1 MTLTDVA
8 IRTLKPAIKLQKI
21 SDGEG
26 LQLWVMPVGSRL
38 WRYAY
43 RYNGSQK
50 SLALGTYPQVT
61 LAEARKKR
69 DQARILLKSN
79 IDPGQ
84 QRKLDKVSKAITDAS
99 TFEAVAEEYLAKK
112 VLEGIAAST
121 VKRLRSQ
128 LRYVYPAFGNRPI
141 SGITTPEVLSPL
153 KKIDA
158 KGIHETATRT
168 KELCGAIFRYGMATG
183 RRLDD
188 PTQALRGALT
198 SHKVQHR
205 ATILDPADFGTL
217 LQSIEDFDGQPA
229 TKAALKLLPLVFT
242 RPGELRNAEWREF
255 DLDKAKWIIP
265 AGRMKMRRE
274 HQVPLSR
281 QAVVILKSLQLVSG
295 EGKLLFPGNRSI
307 LQPISENTINAALRR
322 MGYTKEQM
330 TGHGFRSTAST
341 LLNESKKFSP
351 DAIERAL
358 AHQDSDEI
366 RRAYNRGA
374 YWDERVT
381 MAQWWADYLDVL
393 KQGGKI
399 IELSSQRALAKA
411 RAVSA

>member
-1 MTLTDVA
+1 
-8 IRTLKPAIKLQKI
+8 
-21 SDGEG
+21 
-26 LQLWVMPVGSRL
+26 
-38 WRYAY
+38 
-43 RYNGSQK
+43 
-50 SLALGTYPQVT
+50 
-61 LAEARKKR
+61 
-69 DQARILLKSN
+69 
-79 IDPGQ
+79 
-84 QRKLDKVSKAITDAS
+84 
-99 TFEAVAEEYLAKK
+99 
-112 VLEGIAAST
+112 
-121 VKRLRSQ
+121 
-128 LRYVYPAFGNRPI
+128 
-141 SGITTPEVLSPL
+141 
-153 KKIDA
+153 
-158 KGIHETATRT
+158 
-168 KELCGAIFRYGMATG
+168 
-183 RRLDD
+183 
-188 PTQALRGALT
+188 
-198 SHKVQHR
+198 
-205 ATILDPADFGTL
+205 

-281 QAVVILKSLQLVSG
+281 QAVDILKKLQLISG

-381 MAQWWADYLDVL
+381 MAQWWADYLDLL

-411 RAVSA
+411 NI

>member
-1 MTLTDVA
+1 
-8 IRTLKPAIKLQKI
+8 
-21 SDGEG
+21 
-26 LQLWVMPVGSRL
+26 
-38 WRYAY
+38 
-43 RYNGSQK
+43 
-50 SLALGTYPQVT
+50 
-61 LAEARKKR
+61 
-69 DQARILLKSN
+69 
-79 IDPGQ
+79 
-84 QRKLDKVSKAITDAS
+84 
-99 TFEAVAEEYLAKK
+99 
-112 VLEGIAAST
+112 
-121 VKRLRSQ
+121 
-128 LRYVYPAFGNRPI
+128 
-141 SGITTPEVLSPL
+141 
-153 KKIDA
+153 
-158 KGIHETATRT
+158 
-168 KELCGAIFRYGMATG
+168 
-183 RRLDD
+183 
-188 PTQALRGALT
+188 
-198 SHKVQHR
+198 
-205 ATILDPADFGTL
+205 
-217 LQSIEDFDGQPA
+217 LQSIEDFDGQTA

-307 LQPISENTINAALRR
+307 LQPICENTINAALRR

-366 RRAYNRGA
+366 RRTYNRGA

-399 IELSSQRALAKA
+399 IELSSQRAF
-411 RAVSA
+411 